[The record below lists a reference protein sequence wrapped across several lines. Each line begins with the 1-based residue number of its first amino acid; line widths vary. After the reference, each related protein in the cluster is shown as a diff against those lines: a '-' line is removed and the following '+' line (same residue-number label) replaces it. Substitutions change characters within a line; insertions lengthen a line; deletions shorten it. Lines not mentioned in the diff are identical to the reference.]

1 MKRIWLLSLGIGI
14 MGMNTLKAQQV
25 MDLYPGKIPGAK
37 AIPATYKELERISD
51 GKVTG
56 LSKVSHPTLT
66 LYQPDPAKANGTA
79 VIICPGGGYSGLAV
93 AHEGEEVGRK
103 FAEIGVTAFVL
114 KYRLPSDSIMADKSF
129 GPLQDAE
136 QAIYTVRKN
145 AAKWKIDPARI
156 GIMGFSAGGHL
167 ASSLTVHYGD
177 VKIENAEKLSLRPD
191 FAVLLYP
198 VISFISSPHVGS
210 KNNLIGA
217 EGSEAQKEYW
227 SNERHVNA
235 NTPKTFLVHANDD
248 GAVPVENSILFNQA
262 LVKNKVPVEAHLYQ
276 AGGHGFGL
284 HNKTTSDEWFAHLF
298 NWMKANELLKGS

>member
-37 AIPATYKELERISD
+37 AVPATYKELERIND

-114 KYRLPSDSIMADKSF
+114 KYRLPSDSIMVDKSF

-136 QAIYTVRKN
+136 QAIYVVRKS
-145 AAKWKIDPARI
+145 AAKWKIDPAKI

-210 KNNLIGA
+210 KNNLIGKD
-217 EGSEAQKEYW
+217 GSEAQKEYF
-227 SNERHVNA
+227 SNERHVDA
-235 NTPKTFLVHANDD
+235 HTPKTFLVHANDD
-248 GAVPVENSILFNQA
+248 KAVPVENSILFNQA
-262 LVKNKVPVEAHLYQ
+262 MVKNKVPVETHLYQ
-276 AGGHGFGL
+276 GGGHGFGL
-284 HNKTTSDEWFAHLF
+284 HNKTTSDEWFEHLV
-298 NWMKANELLKGS
+298 NWMKSNGLLK

>member
-1 MKRIWLLSLGIGI
+1 MKRIWLLSLGISI

-37 AIPATYKELERISD
+37 TVPATYKELERVSD

-79 VIICPGGGYSGLAV
+79 IIICPGGGYSGLAV

-103 FAEIGVTAFVL
+103 FAETGVTAFVL
-114 KYRLPSDSIMADKSF
+114 KYRLPSDSIMVDKSF

-145 AAKWKIDPARI
+145 AVKWKIDPAKI

-167 ASSLTVHYGD
+167 ASSLTVHYRD
-177 VKIENAEKLSLRPD
+177 IKIENTEKLSLRPD

-198 VISFISSPHVGS
+198 VISFISSTHVGS
-210 KNNLIGA
+210 RDNLIGKDGT
-217 EGSEAQKEYW
+217 EVQKEYF
-227 SNERHVNA
+227 SNERHVDA

-262 LVKNKVPVEAHLYQ
+262 MVKNKVPVETHLYQ

-284 HNKTTSDEWFAHLF
+284 HNKTTSDEWFDHLV
-298 NWMKANELLKGS
+298 NWMKANSLLK

>member
-1 MKRIWLLSLGIGI
+1 MKRIWLLSLGMSI
-14 MGMNTLKAQQV
+14 MGMNTSKAQQV
-25 MDLYPGKIPGAK
+25 IDLYPGKIPGAK
-37 AIPATYKELERISD
+37 TIPATYKELERISD

-56 LSKVSHPTLT
+56 LSKVSQPTLT

-103 FAEIGVTAFVL
+103 FAEIGITAFVL
-114 KYRLPSDSIMADKSF
+114 KYRLPSDSIMMDKSF

-136 QAIYTVRKN
+136 QAIYTIRKD
-145 AAKWKIDPARI
+145 AVKWKIDPAKI

-167 ASSLTVHYGD
+167 ASSLTVHYDD
-177 VKIENAEKLSLRPD
+177 VKIENKEKLSLRPD

-210 KNNLIGA
+210 KNNLIGKD
-217 EGSEAQKEYW
+217 GSETQKEYW
-227 SNERHVNA
+227 SNERHVTS

-262 LVKNKVPVEAHLYQ
+262 MVKNKVPVETHLYQ

-284 HNKTTSDEWFAHLF
+284 HNKTTSDEWFGHLV
-298 NWMKANELLKGS
+298 NWMKANGLLK